1 MQRQSGNVGVWIFG
15 AITVKPTNIPP
26 IHEDL
31 EGDFSFFVA
40 GPLLVERFFFLILAV
55 TTFFCLS
62 CGGSSS
68 LFTLHGTSQVP
79 TEMPTPTEHI
89 EELKA

>member
-40 GPLLVERFFFLILAV
+40 GPLLVERFF
-55 TTFFCLS
+55 S
-62 CGGSSS
+62 
-68 LFTLHGTSQVP
+68 
-79 TEMPTPTEHI
+79 
-89 EELKA
+89 